1 LPLSAARLIVS
12 IQVSFILDLG
22 RIAKQCR
29 EFGGC
34 LLIAPRLTPLKTA
47 PGRQKI
53 AKIST
58 VTLSRRVSQIV
69 LTSGSL
75 MWVKVSTHQAA
86 MQHLKAML
94 ASRVTG

>member
-34 LLIAPRLTPLKTA
+34 LLIAPRLTPL
-47 PGRQKI
+47 
-53 AKIST
+53 
-58 VTLSRRVSQIV
+58 
-69 LTSGSL
+69 
-75 MWVKVSTHQAA
+75 
-86 MQHLKAML
+86 
-94 ASRVTG
+94 